1 MCPTDAHKEA
11 RAPPSRAADGP
22 GLVLGPSVAL
32 MFIDVQD
39 DFIRGSLAVPGG
51 EALLPLLNALAAA
64 VAAAGGAV
72 AASQDYH
79 PPVGV
84 DFAPA
89 TV

>member
-11 RAPPSRAADGP
+11 RAPPSLAAPGH

-32 MFIDVQD
+32 LVVDVQT

-84 DFAPA
+84 NSSPA
-89 TV
+89 NV